1 MPPASMYDES
11 IALVIADRI
20 AGGESLAKVCR
31 DKGMPGRT
39 SVYKWLRDEPQFAQ
53 LMAQARLD
61 QADSFVEDILT
72 IADNVKLA
80 PEDRKVMVDARKW
93 IAARFNR
100 VKYGDKVDLDHT
112 GSVTVVMDQ
121 PGDDKL

>member
-1 MPPASMYDES
+1 MYDES

-20 AGGESLAKVCR
+20 AGGESLARICR

-39 SVYKWLRDEPQFAQ
+39 SVYKWLRDEPQFAA

-61 QADSFVEDILT
+61 QADSFADDILA
-72 IADNVKLA
+72 IADNVKL
-80 PEDRKVMVDARKW
+80 DVDSRRVMVDARKW
-93 IAARFNR
+93 VAARFNR

-112 GSVTVVMDQ
+112 GNVTVNLNER
-121 PGDDKL
+121 GDDKL